1 MGSFGTENF
10 RSLIFFI
17 FWLFTEFSRLRDRG
31 VVRHLASE
39 RHARRS
45 ICRSSATR
53 LLQQARRTAS
63 HAGRPCAGFGNLV
76 EAPALRIVDLAR
88 PLGYHD
94 GFRRLASVRL
104 IGPQGSGEAR
114 LAVQH
119 FTQRVGTSTTHH
131 VVLPNPRRRLQGR
144 ALTRLTMSR
153 RFGRTKREEVDAMQV
168 KETVA
173 YVLNHE
179 FQISVP
185 ASDLDAKADARL
197 VDLKDKVRLN
207 GFRPGKVPVSHLKK
221 VYGRSVM
228 AETVEQTIRDTNSQI
243 FSERGFRLATEP
255 KVTMPTEEK
264 AVEDILT
271 GKSDLTYTVAIEV
284 VPAIQLADFKSF
296 SVEKPVADV
305 TDADVDEAI
314 KRIADQNRGYTAKA
328 EGAKAETGDRVTISF
343 KGTIDGTPF
352 DGGTGENIQ
361 VVIGAGQFIPGFE
374 EQLVGIAAGETRNL
388 KVSFPKN
395 YMSEKLAGQPAEF
408 ETTATAIEAPQGV
421 EINDEFAKT
430 LGLESLD
437 KLKQAARERLTA
449 EYAGATRQRV
459 KRTLLDRL
467 DEAHQFEAPPTLIDE
482 EFNLM
487 WNSIKAEMESGGKTF
502 ADENTT
508 EEASQEEYRKIADR
522 RVRLGLVLSE
532 IGEKNKI
539 TVTDDEVSRAVIERA
554 RQMPGREKEV
564 WDYYRSNANALA
576 QLRAPIYEDK
586 VVDFILE
593 LANVTEKKVT
603 REDLFKDDEAEKS
616 AA

>member
-1 MGSFGTENF
+1 
-10 RSLIFFI
+10 
-17 FWLFTEFSRLRDRG
+17 
-31 VVRHLASE
+31 
-39 RHARRS
+39 
-45 ICRSSATR
+45 
-53 LLQQARRTAS
+53 
-63 HAGRPCAGFGNLV
+63 
-76 EAPALRIVDLAR
+76 
-88 PLGYHD
+88 
-94 GFRRLASVRL
+94 
-104 IGPQGSGEAR
+104 
-114 LAVQH
+114 
-119 FTQRVGTSTTHH
+119 
-131 VVLPNPRRRLQGR
+131 
-144 ALTRLTMSR
+144 
-153 RFGRTKREEVDAMQV
+153 MQV
-168 KETVA
+168 TETLA
-173 YVLNHE
+173 EGLKHE

-228 AETVEQTIRDTNSQI
+228 AETIDQTIRDTNSQI
-243 FSERGFRLATEP
+243 FTERGFRLATEP
-255 KVTMPTEEK
+255 KITMPTEQK

-271 GKSDLTYTVAIEV
+271 GKSDLTYTVSIEV
-284 VPAIQLADFKSF
+284 VPAIALADFKSF
-296 SVEKPVADV
+296 TVEKPVAEV
-305 TDADVDEAI
+305 TDADIDDAI
-314 KRIADQNRGYTAKA
+314 KRIADQNRSYAAKG

-343 KGTIDGTPF
+343 KGTIDGVPF

-361 VVIGAGQFIPGFE
+361 VTIGSNSFIPGFE
-374 EQLVGIAAGETRNL
+374 EQLIGIAAGETRSL

-395 YMSEKLAGQPAEF
+395 YASEKLAGQPAEF
-408 ETTATAIEAPQGV
+408 ETTATLLEAPQQT

-437 KLKQAARERLTA
+437 KLKEAARERLA
-449 EYAGATRQRV
+449 GEFAGATRQRV
-459 KRTLLDRL
+459 KRMLLDRL
-467 DEAHQFEAPPTLIDE
+467 DEAHQFEAPPSLIEE

-502 ADENTT
+502 ADEDTT
-508 EEASQEEYRKIADR
+508 EQAAREEYHKIADR

-539 TVTDDEVSRAVIERA
+539 TVTDDEVGRAVIERA

-564 WDYYRSNANALA
+564 WDYYRNNANALA

-603 REDLFKDDEAEKS
+603 REDLYKDDEADKS

>member
-1 MGSFGTENF
+1 MFG
-10 RSLIFFI
+10 
-17 FWLFTEFSRLRDRG
+17 
-31 VVRHLASE
+31 VR
-39 RHARRS
+39 
-45 ICRSSATR
+45 
-53 LLQQARRTAS
+53 
-63 HAGRPCAGFGNLV
+63 AGP
-76 EAPALRIVDLAR
+76 
-88 PLGYHD
+88 
-94 GFRRLASVRL
+94 
-104 IGPQGSGEAR
+104 SG
-114 LAVQH
+114 
-119 FTQRVGTSTTHH
+119 
-131 VVLPNPRRRLQGR
+131 
-144 ALTRLTMSR
+144 
-153 RFGRTKREEVDAMQV
+153 KKIDAMQV
-168 KETVA
+168 TETVA
-173 YVLNHE
+173 DGLKHE

-197 VDLKDKVRLN
+197 VDLKGKVRLN

-228 AETVEQTIRDTNSQI
+228 AETVEQTIRDTNTQI
-243 FSERGFRLATEP
+243 FTERGFRLATEP

-271 GKSDLTYTVAIEV
+271 GKSDLTYTVSIEV

-296 SVEKPVADV
+296 TVEKPVAEV
-305 TDADVDEAI
+305 TDTDVDDAI
-314 KRIADQNRGYTAKA
+314 KRIADQNRTYAAKA
-328 EGAKAETGDRVTISF
+328 EDAKAETGDRVTISF

-374 EQLVGIAAGETRNL
+374 EQLLGIGAGETRNL

-395 YMSEKLAGQPAEF
+395 YASEKLAGQPAEF
-408 ETTATAIEAPQGV
+408 ETTATLIEAPQ
-421 EINDEFAKT
+421 EATIDDEFAKT

-437 KLKQAARERLTA
+437 KLKEAARERLAA
-449 EYAGATRQRV
+449 EYAGATRQKV
-459 KRTLLDRL
+459 KRMLLDRL
-467 DEAHQFEAPPTLIDE
+467 DESHRFQAPPSLIEE
-482 EFNLM
+482 EFKLM
-487 WNSIKAEMESGGKTF
+487 WDSIKAEMASSGKTF
-502 ADENTT
+502 ADEDTT
-508 EEASQEEYRKIADR
+508 EQAAEEEYRKIADR

-564 WDYYRSNANALA
+564 WDYYRNNANALA

-603 REDLFKDDEAEKS
+603 REELYKDEDAEK
-616 AA
+616 AAA